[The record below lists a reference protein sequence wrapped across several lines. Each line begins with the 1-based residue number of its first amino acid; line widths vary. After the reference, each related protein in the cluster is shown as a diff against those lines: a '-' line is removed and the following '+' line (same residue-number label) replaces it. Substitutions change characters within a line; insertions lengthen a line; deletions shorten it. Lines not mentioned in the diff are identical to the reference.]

1 MGLPEELIG
10 RLAPLTLA
18 TNRVLPVPD
27 ALLPLFPWG
36 GIQRGWSVGVAGAG
50 AWSLAFALWAEA
62 LGSEGWVA
70 VVGVPDLGLAAAAE
84 LGVRLDRV
92 VLVQTPPA
100 DQWSTVVSSAL
111 DAFDVVAVAPTAQVS
126 PRDARRLSARA
137 REREAVLFHLDGG
150 RTWPSALDLTLH
162 TQVEET
168 LGWAGLGRGH
178 GYLQGRRVSI
188 DAVGRRT
195 GRPRSLAVL
204 LPDARGRLAAIAEQG
219 LLHEQGPLHEETTP
233 PALVASA
240 ASP

>member
-1 MGLPEELIG
+1 MGLPEELIN

-18 TNRVLPVPD
+18 TNRVLPVPEE
-27 ALLPLFPWG
+27 LTSLFPWG
-36 GIQRGWSVGVAGAG
+36 GIQRGWSVGVAGSA
-50 AWSLAFALWAEA
+50 AWSLAFSIWAKA

-100 DQWSTVVSSAL
+100 NQWGTVVSSAL
-111 DAFDVVAVAPTAQVS
+111 DAFDVVAVTPTAQVS

-162 TQVEET
+162 CRSEDCRNEDCRSEGWTG
-168 LGWAGLGRGH
+168 LGWGH

-195 GRPRSLAVL
+195 GRPRSLSVL
-204 LPDARGRLAAIAEQG
+204 LPDARGRLAAVPEQRAVR
-219 LLHEQGPLHEETTP
+219 EEATL
-233 PALVASA
+233 PALV
-240 ASP
+240 

>member
-1 MGLPEELIG
+1 MGLPEELIN

-18 TNRVLPVPD
+18 TNRVLPVPEE
-27 ALLPLFPWG
+27 LTSLFPWG
-36 GIQRGWSVGVAGAG
+36 GIQRGWSVGVAGSA
-50 AWSLAFALWAEA
+50 AWSLAFSIWAKA

-70 VVGVPDLGLAAAAE
+70 VIGVPDLGLAAAAE

-100 DQWSTVVSSAL
+100 TQWGTVVSSAL
-111 DAFDVVAVAPTAQVS
+111 DAFDVVAVAPTAPVS

-137 REREAVLFHLDGG
+137 REREVVLFHLDGG

-162 TQVEET
+162 CRTEDCRSEGWT
-168 LGWAGLGRGH
+168 GLGWGH

-195 GRPRSLAVL
+195 GRPRSLSVL
-204 LPDARGRLAAIAEQG
+204 LPDASGRLAAVPEQ
-219 LLHEQGPLHEETTP
+219 HAVPEEATL
-233 PALVASA
+233 PALV
-240 ASP
+240 

>member
-1 MGLPEELIG
+1 MGLPEELIN

-18 TNRVLPVPD
+18 TDRVLPVPD
-27 ALLPLFPWG
+27 VLSPLFPWG
-36 GIQRGWSVGVAGAG
+36 GIQRGWSVGVGGAG
-50 AWSLAFALWAEA
+50 AWSLAFAIWAEA
-62 LGSEGWVA
+62 LGAEGWVA
-70 VVGVPDLGLAAAAE
+70 VIGVPDLGLAAAAE
-84 LGVRLDRV
+84 FGVRLDRV

-100 DQWSTVVSSAL
+100 GQWSTVVSSAL

-162 TQVEET
+162 TRVEET

-178 GYLQGRRVSI
+178 GHLQRRGVSI

-195 GRPRSLAVL
+195 GHPRSLGVL
-204 LPDARGRLAAIAEQG
+204 LPDVRGCLAAVPVQG
-219 LLHEQGPLHEETTP
+219 SFRESPV
-233 PALVASA
+233 LVASA